1 MMKKW
6 QSYLIPALVI
16 VLIAGL
22 LSGYFIGKASAKE
35 NVKKSEVLISET
47 APEKEAESKE
57 SVTEGSDEKDA
68 AAAEAAVQEKSGTET
83 AASKEDEAKAQETES
98 KEENT
103 EKTDGEVLELVLE
116 EEEGDSE
123 FDVGYHEAVRS
134 AEVDPETIGN
144 KHKTQFIEDLPDD
157 IANTLYGDDAVMQIV
172 VLGDSQFG
180 NFKDED
186 GMAARLSRYCH
197 ANVYNLAIGG
207 TAAAI
212 TNAQGHSK
220 GEGWDSLAGCGI
232 VQMIEGSLPST
243 LLENYSYTKEVFDIC
258 DFSKTDYFIVE
269 YGVNDYLNN
278 TPISNNDGA
287 SSYRTYAGAMEYI
300 IMTLSENFPDATIVV
315 CPPTYAQFF
324 EGGTGAYL
332 GDGNTLKNS
341 YGTLRDYAETA
352 TGIAETSG
360 SNSFSVDGYYAL
372 DINSV
377 TARDYLIDGIHLKN
391 RGRKEYAQ
399 LLARLMIRGKGY
411 SIDAG
416 VNPDDVDWVSTKK

>member
-1 MMKKW
+1 MLKKW
-6 QSYLIPALVI
+6 QGYLIPILVI
-16 VLIAGL
+16 ALILGL

-35 NVKKSEVLISET
+35 NVSRSEVLISET
-47 APEKEAESKE
+47 TPDSETESEAAVNEGADKQDGTAQEEAAQEKSETEAAESK
-57 SVTEGSDEKDA
+57 K
-68 AAAEAAVQEKSGTET
+68 
-83 AASKEDEAKAQETES
+83 DEAKAEEPTK
-98 KEENT
+98 KEDAA
-103 EKTDGEVLELVLE
+103 EKAEEEVLEIVTE
-116 EEEGDSE
+116 EEETDSE
-123 FDVGYHEAVRS
+123 FDVGYHEDVRS

-157 IANTLYGDDAVMQIV
+157 IANTLEGDDAVMQIV

-212 TNAQGHSK
+212 TAAQGHFK

-232 VQMIEGSLPST
+232 VQIIEGSLPST
-243 LLENYSYTKEVFDIC
+243 LLENYPYTKEVFDIC

-278 TPISNNDGA
+278 TPISNNDGTTN
-287 SSYRTYAGAMEYI
+287 YRTYAGAMEYM
-300 IMTLSENFPDATIVV
+300 IMTLAENFPDATIVV

-341 YGTLRDYAETA
+341 YGTLRDYADTA
-352 TGIAETSG
+352 TGIAESSG
-360 SNSFSVDGYYAL
+360 VNSFSVDGYYAL

-416 VNPDDVDWVSTKK
+416 VNPDDVDWISTKK